1 MKINNLSVSYDDK
14 KVLENFDIEFEKD
27 KITVLMGASGVGK
40 TTLLNCIARLVEY
53 RGEIEE
59 GKVSYMFQEPRLIEP
74 LTVYDNLLFVLGG
87 KNTREN
93 AEKIKEII
101 KKVELEGEEQSFIYE
116 LSGGM
121 QSRVA
126 LARAFLVEGEV
137 LLMDEP
143 MRSLDISLRLR
154 LADTLKKL
162 LKDSPKTTVLV
173 THDVDEALGLADRI
187 VVLSGTPARI
197 KSDFIVASYEQ
208 TALRQELLKSLE

>member
-1 MKINNLSVSYDDK
+1 MKINNLSVSYEDK

-101 KKVELEGEEQSFIYE
+101 KKVELEGEEQSFIHE

-187 VVLSGTPARI
+187 VVMSGAPARI
-197 KSDFIVASYEQ
+197 KSDFIVASYDQ